1 MLLHSQKCPA
11 DKCGHLGPCY
21 DIIAYSS
28 TLLVQGRFR
37 CRPCSWGFE
46 RWKDFWAAW
55 QMVEEIIG
63 DRLVDLIEIEMARES
78 LRQAIQRHGTELQ
91 DELLALADFLEDI

>member
-1 MLLHSQKCPA
+1 
-11 DKCGHLGPCY
+11 
-21 DIIAYSS
+21 
-28 TLLVQGRFR
+28 
-37 CRPCSWGFE
+37 
-46 RWKDFWAAW
+46 
-55 QMVEEIIG
+55 MVEEIIG